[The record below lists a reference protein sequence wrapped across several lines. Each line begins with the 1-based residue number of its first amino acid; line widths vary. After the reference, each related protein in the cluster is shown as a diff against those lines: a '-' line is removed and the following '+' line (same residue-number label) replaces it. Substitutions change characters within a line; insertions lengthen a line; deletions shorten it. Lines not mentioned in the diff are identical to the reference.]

1 MRRCEAA
8 GGYDLCVWV
17 VIRPEGRVSRALLAS
32 GGRAVTDLG
41 DADGGGFVPDTSTIA
56 TLCGAAVRALPVKG
70 ASVSVMVPAG
80 HRGTVH
86 ATDPTAAA
94 IDEWQFTLGEGPAVD
109 AFGDGRPVL
118 VADLQDPAL
127 PYGRWWPAFTP
138 AALDAGVR
146 AVYALP
152 QQLGAIRLGAF
163 TLYHDEPGALSPAHL
178 ARALQIADT
187 TAIALLHLGHGAPGP
202 AGSGQAA
209 DGQLY
214 RAEVY
219 QASGII
225 RVQLGVSL
233 EEAMI
238 RLRAFAFAEGRPV
251 GDVARD
257 VVARRLRLR
266 RDNPGDNHESETED
280 E

>member
-1 MRRCEAA
+1 M
-8 GGYDLCVWV
+8 
-17 VIRPEGRVSRALLAS
+17 
-32 GGRAVTDLG
+32 TNLG
-41 DADGGGFVPDTSTIA
+41 DADGAGFVPDTSTIA

-86 ATDPTAAA
+86 ATDLTAAA
-94 IDEWQFTLGEGPAVD
+94 IDEWQFTFGEGPAVD
-109 AFGDGRPVL
+109 AFEDGRPVL
-118 VADLQDPAL
+118 VTDLQDAAL
-127 PYGRWWPAFTP
+127 PYSRWWPAFVP

-163 TLYHDEPGALSPAHL
+163 TLYHDEPGALSSAHL
-178 ARALQIADT
+178 ARALRIADT
-187 TAIALLHLGHGAPGP
+187 TAVALLHLGRATPDPARPGRV
-202 AGSGQAA
+202 A

-219 QASGII
+219 QASGMV

-238 RLRAFAFAEGRPV
+238 RLRALAFAEGRPI
-251 GDVARD
+251 GDVAREI
-257 VVARRLRLR
+257 VTRRRR
-266 RDNPGDNHESETED
+266 MQRDNRGDNHESETGD

>member
-1 MRRCEAA
+1 
-8 GGYDLCVWV
+8 LQ
-17 VIRPEGRVSRALLAS
+17 AS
-32 GGRAVTDLG
+32 GGHAVTDLG
-41 DADGGGFVPDTSTIA
+41 DADGAGFVPDTSTIA
-56 TLCGAAVRALPVKG
+56 ALCGAAVRALPIKG

-109 AFGDGRPVL
+109 AFEDGRPVL
-118 VADLQDPAL
+118 ATDLQDAAL
-127 PYGRWWPAFTP
+127 PYSRWWPAFTP
-138 AALDAGVR
+138 AAVDAGVR

-152 QQLGAIRLGAF
+152 QQMGAIRLGAL
-163 TLYHDEPGALSPAHL
+163 TLYHDEPGALSFAHL

-187 TAIALLHLGHGAPGP
+187 TTIALLHLGRGIPDP
-202 AGSGQAA
+202 SGSSQVAE
-209 DGQLY
+209 GQLY

-219 QASGII
+219 QASGMI

-233 EEAMI
+233 EDAMI
-238 RLRAFAFAEGRPV
+238 RLRALAFAEGRAV

-257 VVARRLRLR
+257 IVARRLRLE
-266 RDNPGDNHESETED
+266 RDNPGNNHESETED